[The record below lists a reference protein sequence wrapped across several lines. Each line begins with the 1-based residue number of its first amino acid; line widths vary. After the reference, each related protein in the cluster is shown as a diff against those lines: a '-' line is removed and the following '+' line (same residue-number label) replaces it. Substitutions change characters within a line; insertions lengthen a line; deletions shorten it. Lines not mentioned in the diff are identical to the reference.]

1 MTYLAKSEIW
11 MELDG
16 FTQTVSRSDLHA
28 YLADGWIF
36 CDAQVYVRDDNLG
49 VNVYVQASTARNLI
63 LHHDFEYGKKTAFSQ
78 VNLTM
83 LRKSGA
89 LKDKV

>member
-16 FTQTVSRSDLHA
+16 FTQTVSRSDIRA

-36 CDAQVYVRDDNLG
+36 CDKQVYVRDDNLG
-49 VNVYVQASTARNLI
+49 VNVYVQASTAKKLI

-78 VNLTM
+78 VNLAT